1 VSTNIRKAV
10 SCHGRRRETDE
21 FLRLFQDARSGKSSF
36 VQLTGRS
43 GIGKTTL
50 LAEVQHQLRDHGA
63 LVMEAHCRPGLPS
76 YQPLTAVGRD
86 VLAHLVQNNIQVKRI
101 STWEHTLD
109 VLQGR
114 SLAAVNEDHDPR
126 AFRIQLFDRYAEM
139 LTATSQSRP
148 VVVLLNDL
156 EFADPGTLDLVQFLG
171 RMLTSRPEL
180 GTCAFH
186 GLLVTSCQG
195 RSALSDDTMSVD
207 DVNLSTMSLDALD
220 ADGVK
225 DFLSSDEVVGRV
237 LESTGGVPRLLG
249 RMLTAGAAPE
259 PDTSPLAGLDR
270 DARHLLEVMAVAGRP
285 LGPDTLHDLAD
296 LPHDKLA
303 RTIALLTEQGVV
315 EKIVAEG
322 EIRTGFASAGE
333 QEAAYGA
340 IDDEHRRRL
349 HASIGDHLGSMG
361 EHELESCA
369 DHLLKSGREHG
380 GERAV
385 EAAVA
390 AGQRLEISCSLEKAA
405 DLYERALELTD
416 DTALG
421 LDLTRRLCD
430 LLELTGHIDRALVH
444 AESLR
449 KDRPDDAEAD
459 LRVAHLHLLKN
470 DHASMRRVLDGV
482 LRRPDSWSHD
492 PVLSIRIQATV
503 GESMYL
509 AGETATAR
517 TACREGMKLC
527 EGVEDSLE
535 KSLEEIRLRN
545 TLGIIYLERGEQDRA
560 HELFTR
566 NLDTAR
572 AMARRPEE
580 LRAMGQLGLTE
591 MKRDNYTEA
600 EAWYREA
607 RSMAESMGEHR
618 LLGVCLQHLGVLE
631 ERRRNYGKALDLY
644 QSAVAVMK
652 KTGHRSYL
660 AWVAVDLGKL
670 YLELGDVSR
679 ADAMM
684 DMASRLTDTEPPVNT
699 QINLEILRGK
709 IAQNQCKYREA
720 AGRFEHA
727 VNLAREA
734 GHEER
739 QNRALLELAALD
751 LERGE
756 YMTALHLL
764 QDRVTLP
771 REGSLRVRA
780 LLLRAQGALELDR
793 LEGARIDLIE
803 VLELNEV
810 LADPE
815 AAWQVR
821 FLLALV
827 AHKQQRV
834 SEFGRWLKE
843 ARAAE
848 KKARAGVPDE
858 YLELLADQPLRAAM
872 HQSLKDAGRRSG
884 RDSAIGKRQ
893 TNEGKQRWRK
903 RYSDIVGEHPR
914 LMQILGHIDRV
925 APTDTTVLIR
935 GESGTGKELVAKA
948 IHTHSQRSKRA
959 LVAVNCGALV
969 ESLLLSELFG
979 HERGAFTG
987 ASQRKKGRFE
997 VADGGTIFLDEIG
1010 DISPRTQAA
1019 LLRVL
1024 QEREFERVGGT
1035 APLRVD
1041 VRIICAT
1048 NRNLED
1054 MVARGEFRED
1064 LYYRLRGV
1072 QLHLP
1077 PLRKRLEDVPL
1088 LADHFLHRIS
1098 VQRDIAATSL
1108 TGDAELLLQSYRWP
1122 GNVRELENVL
1132 RSVSLLADSTML
1144 DTEDFE
1150 EYPELAATARELAQ
1164 RSGAAV
1170 RSEDLDPERPA
1181 TPQGQASAYRSVRDE
1196 GLSLK
1201 EYKTRIEQ
1209 ECIREA
1215 LAEAGGNITRA
1226 AKLLGMKRPRLSQL
1240 IKEYGLAVR

>member
-1 VSTNIRKAV
+1 M
-10 SCHGRRRETDE
+10 
-21 FLRLFQDARSGKSSF
+21 
-36 VQLTGRS
+36 
-43 GIGKTTL
+43 

-63 LVMEAHCRPGLPS
+63 LVLEGHCRPGLPS
-76 YQPLTAVGRD
+76 YQPLAEVGREA
-86 VLAHLVQNNIQVKRI
+86 LAHLVQNNIQVKCI
-101 STWEHTLD
+101 SSWEHTLD

-114 SLAAVNEDHDPR
+114 SLSAVSEDHDPG
-126 AFRIQLFDRYAEM
+126 AFRIQLFDRYAEL
-139 LTATSQSRP
+139 LTATSQARL
-148 VVVLLNDL
+148 VVVLLSDL
-156 EFADPGTLDLVQFLG
+156 EFADPGTLDLVNFLG
-171 RMLTSRPEL
+171 RVLTARPEL
-180 GTCAFH
+180 GVCPFR
-186 GLLVTSCQG
+186 GLLVTSSQRHG
-195 RSALSDDTMSVD
+195 ELSDDSLSGD
-207 DVNLSTMSLDALD
+207 DVNLTTINLDALD
-220 ADGVK
+220 ADGIK

-237 LESTGGVPRLLG
+237 LESTGGIPRLMG
-249 RMLTAGAAPE
+249 RMLNANSDQE
-259 PDTSPLAGLDR
+259 SDLSPLTGLDR
-270 DARHLLEVMAVAGRP
+270 ASRHLLEVLAVAGRP
-285 LGPDTLHDLAD
+285 LAPDALHDLTD
-296 LPHDKLA
+296 LPYDQLS
-303 RTIALLTEQGVV
+303 RIIASLTERRVV

-333 QEAAYGA
+333 QEAAYQTMDA
-340 IDDEHRRRL
+340 ELRCCL
-349 HASIGDHLGSMG
+349 HARIGDYLADLG
-361 EHELESCA
+361 EAELESCA
-369 DHLLKSGREHG
+369 DHLLRSGPVHG
-380 GERAV
+380 GQRAV
-385 EAAVA
+385 EVAVA

-405 DLYERALELTD
+405 DLYERALPMTDDSGLELELT
-416 DTALG
+416 
-421 LDLTRRLCD
+421 RKLCD
-430 LLELTGHIDRALVH
+430 LLEVTGHIDRALVH
-444 AESLR
+444 AEQLR
-449 KDRPDDAEAD
+449 HELPDDAGVE
-459 LRVAHLHLLKN
+459 LRVAHLFLLKN
-470 DHASMRRVLDGV
+470 DHASMRRILDG
-482 LRRPDSWSHD
+482 LQRRPETWSHD
-492 PVLSIRIQATV
+492 PVLAIRIQATV
-503 GESMYL
+503 AESMYL
-509 AGETATAR
+509 AGDTNVAR
-517 TACREGMKLC
+517 SACQEGMKLC
-527 EGVEDSLE
+527 EGVEESLE
-535 KSLEEIRLRN
+535 KTLEEIRLRN
-545 TLGIIYLERGEQDRA
+545 TQGIIRLERGEYTRA
-560 HELFTR
+560 HELFTQ
-566 NLDTAR
+566 NLDVSR

-580 LRAMGQLGLTE
+580 LRALGQLGLTE
-591 MKRDNYTEA
+591 MKRDNFEEA

-607 RSMAESMGEHR
+607 RTMAEGMGEHR

-631 ERRRNYGKALDLY
+631 ERRRDYGKALELY
-644 QSAVAVMK
+644 QNAVSVLK
-652 KTGHRSYL
+652 KTGHKSYL

-684 DMASRLTDTEPPVNT
+684 AMATRLADANPPVNT
-699 QINLEILRGK
+699 QINLELLRGK
-709 IAQNQCKYREA
+709 IAQSQCKYREA
-720 AGRFEHA
+720 GQRFEHA
-727 VNLAREA
+727 VDLAREA

-756 YMTALHLL
+756 YMTALRLL

-771 REGSLRVRA
+771 ADGSLRVRA

-793 LEGARIDLIE
+793 LESARIDLME
-803 VLELNEV
+803 VLEINEV
-810 LADPE
+810 LEDLE
-815 AAWQVR
+815 AAWQAR
-821 FLLALV
+821 YLLSLV

-834 SEFGRWLKE
+834 SEYGRWLKE

-848 KKARAGVPDE
+848 KKARAGVPAE
-858 YLELLADQPLRAAM
+858 YLEMLADQPLRASM
-872 HQSLKDAGRRSG
+872 HQSLKDMGRRTG
-884 RDSAIGKRQ
+884 LDTVRKRE
-893 TNEGKQRWRK
+893 TIESKQRWRK
-903 RYSDIVGEHPR
+903 RYKEIVGEHPR
-914 LMQILGHIDRV
+914 LIQILRHIDRV

-948 IHTHSQRSKRA
+948 IHNHSQRSKKT

-997 VADGGTIFLDEIG
+997 VAHGGTIFLDEIG

-1035 APLRVD
+1035 SPIHVD

-1098 VQRDIAATSL
+1098 VQRDIVLPSL
-1108 TGDAELLLQSYRWP
+1108 TRDAETLLQTYAWP

-1132 RSVSLLADSTML
+1132 RSVSLLADTPLL
-1144 DTEDFE
+1144 DSAEFQ
-1150 EYPELAATARELAQ
+1150 EYPELATTALQFQSA
-1164 RSGAAV
+1164 AAV
-1170 RSEDLDPERPA
+1170 DNENDPSEQPV
-1181 TPQGQASAYRSVRDE
+1181 PQGRPGAYRRVRDE

-1201 EYKTRIEQ
+1201 EYKTLIEQ
-1209 ECIREA
+1209 ECISEA